1 MKKIL
6 TILCAVTLVMGLTAC
21 SGESTEPSSTTES
34 EVKETSQVVYEDD
47 TLSVTFKGVSDVAGQ
62 IGLNFTLENKSSEE
76 ITVIPLDSSVNGT
89 MVQFTSGTLATIQGG
104 KTFNQVW
111 LCNPETIGISKS
123 NEVKSIEFS
132 LDFGSTTDI
141 IEIELK

>member
-1 MKKIL
+1 MKKFL
-6 TILCAVTLVMGLTAC
+6 SILCVITLAMGLTAC
-21 SGESTEPSSTTES
+21 SGESTEPNSTAES
-34 EVKETSQVVYEDD
+34 KVKETSKVVYEDD

-76 ITVIPLDSSVNGT
+76 ITVIPLDSSVNET
-89 MVQFTSGTLATIQGG
+89 MVQFTSGTIATIQSG

-111 LCNPETIGISKS
+111 LCNPETIGISES
-123 NEVKSIEFS
+123 NEVENIEFS

-141 IEIELK
+141 IKIELK